1 MDLWGAGRLG
11 IFAESILH
19 HAPHVLYLPP
29 YRHRAEVAR
38 RMDIMDTQTFL
49 PPPLSPREAY
59 IATNF
64 ARVAKIAAKC
74 AAVPCVP
81 DAVIPILID
90 CCTSKR
96 APYRWLSRPA
106 KLSPQQVDAVRVAWP
121 AVASRP
127 VYVVQDLART
137 LKSMAIWHGSGGSLW
152 GPMGWRINL
161 GAEVYDRM
169 DTLAQFMRAAGG
181 RPISPALERW
191 DRALGAREVL

>member
-1 MDLWGAGRLG
+1 
-11 IFAESILH
+11 
-19 HAPHVLYLPP
+19 
-29 YRHRAEVAR
+29 
-38 RMDIMDTQTFL
+38 MDTQNPL
-49 PPPLSPREAY
+49 PSPLSPRAEY
-59 IATNF
+59 ISACA
-64 ARVAKIAAKC
+64 ARVAKVAAKC
-74 AAVPCVP
+74 AFIPCVP
-81 DAVIPILID
+81 DAVIPILLD
-90 CCTSKR
+90 CATSQR
-96 APYRWLSRPA
+96 PPYRWVSRPA
-106 KLSPQQVDAVRVAWP
+106 KLSPEQIDAVRVAWP